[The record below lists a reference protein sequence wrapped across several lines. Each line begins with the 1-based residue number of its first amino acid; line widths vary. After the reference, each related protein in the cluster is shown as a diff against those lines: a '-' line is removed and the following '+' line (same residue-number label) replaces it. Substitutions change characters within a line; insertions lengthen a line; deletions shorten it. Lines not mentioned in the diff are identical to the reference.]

1 MGRQRLK
8 LRRAT
13 DPVWYRVS
21 QREYN
26 YIVVLG
32 QAGTTCDNLKLS
44 GTTRDN
50 PGQRGQPGTTGDNW
64 GQPGTT
70 GDNSRQPGTTGT
82 TGDNRDN
89 PGQPRGMVS
98 FLFLITFDIETP
110 Y

>member
-1 MGRQRLK
+1 MGGQRLK

-50 PGQRGQPGTTGDNW
+50 PGQRGQPGTTGDNR
-64 GQPGTT
+64 GQLGTT
-70 GDNSRQPGTTGT
+70 GDNWGQLKTTRDN
-82 TGDNRDN
+82 GDNRGQ
-89 PGQPRGMVS
+89 PGQPR
-98 FLFLITFDIETP
+98 TTP
-110 Y
+110 WNGFILVLDHI